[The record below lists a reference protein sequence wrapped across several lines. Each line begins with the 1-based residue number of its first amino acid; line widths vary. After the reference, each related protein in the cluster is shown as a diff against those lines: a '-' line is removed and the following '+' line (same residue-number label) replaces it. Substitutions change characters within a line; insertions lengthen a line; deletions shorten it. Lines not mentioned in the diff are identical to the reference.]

1 MAIYIGL
8 HNYTDEGI
16 RNVDQTVGRAD
27 EFRTMAKA
35 QQVEV
40 KDIYWTH
47 GEYDVITIVEGAEEA
62 VAALYLQLQKAGHVR
77 GKTVRAFSPA
87 EMSSMVLGY

>member
-8 HNYTDEGI
+8 HQFTDEGI
-16 RNVDQTVGRAD
+16 RNIEQTVERAD
-27 EFRTMAKA
+27 EFRDMAKSHN
-35 QQVEV
+35 VVV

-47 GEYDVITIVEGAEEA
+47 GDYDVITIVDGTDEA
-62 VAALYLQLQKAGHVR
+62 VAALYLQLRKKGHVR
-77 GKTVRAFSPA
+77 GSTIRAFSPA